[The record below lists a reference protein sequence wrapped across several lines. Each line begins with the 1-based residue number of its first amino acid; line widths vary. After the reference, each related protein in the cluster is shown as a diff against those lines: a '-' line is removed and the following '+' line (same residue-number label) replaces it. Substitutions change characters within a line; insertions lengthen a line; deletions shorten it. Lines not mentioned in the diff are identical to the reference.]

1 MFNKLV
7 IFSGGLDST
16 VLLEKLVSDAALT
29 NSHYRV
35 TALTFDYGQRHIKEI
50 SSAARQIVA
59 LKNKYDTLLTHIT
72 ESINIKGS
80 ALTDKNI
87 NVPNAEDVLGDPQP
101 VTYVPNRNAIMLM
114 IAASIA
120 EANECDRVYY
130 GAQNQDSFSGY
141 WDTSPEFLER
151 INSVLELNREN
162 RIKIEAPF
170 LHYKKSDIVKLGIE
184 LDTDFGLT
192 HTCYNPSTDGK
203 LWYSCG
209 KCLTCANRIQAF
221 KQNNIEDPLD
231 YAIPIKW

>member
-7 IFSGGLDST
+7 IFSGGIDST
-16 VLLEKLVSDAALT
+16 VLLESLVRDASLT
-29 NSHYRV
+29 NSHYRI
-35 TALTFDYGQRHIKEI
+35 TALTFNYGQRHIREI
-50 SSAARQIVA
+50 ECATRQIVA
-59 LKNKYDTLLTHIT
+59 LKNKYDTSIRHIT

-87 NVPNAEDVLGDPQP
+87 NVPIAEDVLGDPQP

-130 GAQNQDSFSGY
+130 GAQGQDSFSGY

-151 INSVLELNREN
+151 INSVLELNRQN
-162 RIKIEAPF
+162 RIKVEAPF
-170 LHYKKSDIVKLGIE
+170 INYTKSDIVKLGIE
-184 LDTDFGLT
+184 FDTDFELT

-209 KCLTCANRIQAF
+209 VCLTCANRIQSF
-221 KQNNIEDPLD
+221 KQNNIKDPLD
-231 YAIPIKW
+231 YEIQIKW